1 MSQFDFLS
9 VLVSIIIA
17 LGLSHILASAAQ
29 LIRRRR
35 RVQMHYTTLIWMA
48 VLFLLLVQIWWVAF
62 HRREIMHWSFFGFL
76 LYLLIPTL
84 VSVLGYLLVSEIE
97 LELEPEFNLEREYYD
112 NRRWFFGILGAVV
125 VLSLVE
131 DAVRSR
137 TLSLDLNSAIRFVFF
152 LLSVAGFGIQAKR
165 AQFSI
170 ALTFLVVLLCYIGF
184 VFGRL

>member
-62 HRREIMHWSFFGFL
+62 HLREIMHWSFFGFL

-97 LELEPEFNLEREYYD
+97 LELEPEFNHASCPNMRLSPS
-112 NRRWFFGILGAVV
+112 RR
-125 VLSLVE
+125 
-131 DAVRSR
+131 
-137 TLSLDLNSAIRFVFF
+137 
-152 LLSVAGFGIQAKR
+152 
-165 AQFSI
+165 
-170 ALTFLVVLLCYIGF
+170 
-184 VFGRL
+184 